1 MNDFT
6 KQTILITGA
15 NGGLGTAVTEAFLA
29 AGATV
34 VGTSKSA
41 SAADFPHPN
50 FVAMPSDLTNHASA
64 RELAAGVIA
73 RFQKIDVVVH
83 VMGGFAGGPP
93 TQDTDDDTWD
103 RMMNLNLRSAF
114 NLLRAVVPPMRQ
126 AKSGRIVAIAG
137 RVAEEPQP
145 GLSAYNAS
153 KAGLVALVRTVALE
167 NRDLGITANSI
178 LPGTM
183 ITDANLKSNPGAD
196 TSGWVPTEDVASLI
210 LFLASHAGAQ
220 ITGAAI
226 PVYGKGA

>member
-50 FVAMPSDLTNHASA
+50 FVAMPPDLTNHASA

-103 RMMNLNLRSAF
+103 RMMN
-114 NLLRAVVPPMRQ
+114 
-126 AKSGRIVAIAG
+126 
-137 RVAEEPQP
+137 
-145 GLSAYNAS
+145 
-153 KAGLVALVRTVALE
+153 
-167 NRDLGITANSI
+167 
-178 LPGTM
+178 
-183 ITDANLKSNPGAD
+183 
-196 TSGWVPTEDVASLI
+196 
-210 LFLASHAGAQ
+210 
-220 ITGAAI
+220 
-226 PVYGKGA
+226 